1 MEQHEFLLLL
11 FPPPPPPRDKS
22 NTRSSRCFSS
32 SSSSSSFSFLMLVS
46 SDNRKVVGLHAHAEQ
61 EFIEKIVIKSKIC
74 SVLKGR
80 PNLIHV
86 STCRPSDDCQLP
98 SPRLAQ
104 NRVRVQEKE
113 ACAGSQNHKIVLEG
127 SHHDC
132 LFASL
137 SRIRP
142 GLGTQPVWSCTWT
155 KARTTRV
162 PICVPST
169 F

>member
-1 MEQHEFLLLL
+1 MIRLCPIHNSIIPEGKPNSLSPSHLPAPLC
-11 FPPPPPPRDKS
+11 PRLARAQQPTS
-22 NTRSSRCFSS
+22 LSEVTAMTMTSLSAVILMTPSRP
-32 SSSSSSFSFLMLVS
+32 
-46 SDNRKVVGLHAHAEQ
+46 
-61 EFIEKIVIKSKIC
+61 
-74 SVLKGR
+74 